1 MATVTYDRVTKRY
14 PDGTLAVDALDLEIA
29 DGELVVFVGP
39 SGCGKTTAL
48 RMLAGLE
55 PITEGEIRVGD
66 QVINGIEPSDRD
78 IAMVFQN
85 YALYP
90 HMTVAGNM
98 AFPLRMSG
106 VGRAERERKVREV
119 ARTLGLERYLG
130 RRPSQLSGG
139 QRQRVAMGRALVREP
154 QVFLMDEPLSNLDAK
169 LRAQMRTELA
179 EIQDQLR
186 ITTIYV
192 THDQVEAMTLGD
204 RVMVLR
210 HGVLQQ
216 EAAPEVLYDRPAN
229 LFVAGF
235 IGSPPMNLVEA
246 RLEPGEGG
254 GGPRLRLGDAT
265 LDLDEAEIA
274 RCPGL
279 ERWIGRPVVLGVRP
293 EKLADAAL
301 LPAEPP
307 AGRTATVEVVFREGL
322 GSDVMVHFRLPGTGA
337 LAPGILALAHDV
349 EDPAELEA
357 LPHDGDGVVFIGRF
371 QPETRARAHDR
382 LPVVFAPGAFVFFD
396 PETGM
401 RIGAG

>member
-1 MATVTYDRVTKRY
+1 LASVTYDGVTKRY

-55 PITEGEIRVGD
+55 PITAGEIRVGD
-66 QVINGIEPSDRD
+66 HPINGIEPSDRD

-106 VGRAERERKVREV
+106 VPRAERERKVREV
-119 ARTLGLERYLG
+119 ARTLGLERYLA

-179 EIQDQLR
+179 EIQDQLG

-204 RVMVLR
+204 RVMVMR

-216 EAAPEVLYDRPAN
+216 QAAPEALYERPAN

-246 RLEPGEGG
+246 RLEPGAD
-254 GGPRLRLGDAT
+254 GPALRLGTAT
-265 LDLDEAEIA
+265 LAVDPVERE

-279 ERWIGRPVVLGVRP
+279 DAWLGRTVVAGVRP
-293 EKLADAAL
+293 EKLADASL
-301 LPAEPP
+301 LAVAPP
-307 AGRTATVEVVFREGL
+307 AGRTASVEVTFREGL
-322 GSDVMVHFRLPGTGA
+322 GSDVMVHVRLPGTASLSPA
-337 LAPGILALAHDV
+337 LLALAHDV

-357 LPHDGDGVVFIGRF
+357 LPHDGEGATFIGRF
-371 QPETRARAHDR
+371 QPETGARAHARID
-382 LPVVFAPGAFVFFD
+382 VAFAPGALVFFD
-396 PETGM
+396 PETGG
-401 RIGAG
+401 RIGAP